1 MRARRVL
8 RKSRISA
15 VRSALL
21 TTPREA
27 AGEPAGRHCQYPE
40 RPALPR
46 LGRTSCTGVV
56 PRNSR
61 PAAILAIILISYFM
75 ILLDNSVIFTGL
87 PSIRAGLDLSPTG
100 LSWVQDAYTL
110 VFGGLLLLC
119 ARAGDIVG
127 RRRFFVI
134 GLGIFGTAS
143 LLIGLAPTGGWM
155 IAGRAVQGV
164 GAAIVAPTSLA
175 LITAYFEGEARSR
188 AVAWYAA
195 TAGIGA
201 SLGLLVGGALTDW
214 ISWRAAFLV
223 NVPIAIAMII
233 GARAVLTETPRRPGR
248 FDVVGA
254 LCATL
259 GMGGLVFGIIE
270 SGEVGWGAP
279 RVVLP
284 VVVGLALLAAL
295 VAIESRVEQPIMPLR
310 LFRSRERSGAYATR
324 MLYLGAMIGFF
335 FFTTQFMQDALGF
348 TPLQAGL
355 GFLPMSLVNFA
366 VALVIP
372 RLRARFSDAV
382 LLAGG
387 TAVTLAGM
395 VWLSRAGLGDAY
407 LATVALPMVLVGAGQ
422 GLAFAPLTSAGIA
435 GVAPRD
441 AGAASGLVNTAHQLG
456 TALGLAVLAAVAI
469 RAGAGLSGPAAV
481 AEHVRAALT
490 GSSVLLALGLLV
502 VLVLI
507 VPAGRVPRRPR
518 EVLAV
523 PGSAGTAS
531 REERSAAW
539 TS

>member
-1 MRARRVL
+1 
-8 RKSRISA
+8 
-15 VRSALL
+15 
-21 TTPREA
+21 
-27 AGEPAGRHCQYPE
+27 
-40 RPALPR
+40 
-46 LGRTSCTGVV
+46 
-56 PRNSR
+56 
-61 PAAILAIILISYFM
+61 M

-233 GARAVLTETPRRPGR
+233 GARVVLTETPRQPGR

-270 SGEVGWGAP
+270 SGEVGWGAS

-348 TPLQAGL
+348 TALQAGL

-366 VALVIP
+366 VAIAIP
-372 RLRARFSDAV
+372 RLSTRIPNAV
-382 LLAGG
+382 LMAVG
-387 TAVTLAGM
+387 TAITLIGM
-395 VWLSRAGLGDAY
+395 VWLSRIGVGDAY
-407 LATVALPMVLVGAGQ
+407 LTSVALPMLLVGAGQ
-422 GLAFAPLTSAGIA
+422 GLAFAPLTTAGIA
-435 GVAPRD
+435 GVVPGD
-441 AGAASGLVNTAHQLG
+441 AGAASGLVNTAHHLG
-456 TALGLAVLAAVAI
+456 MAVGLAVLVAASAN
-469 RAGAGLSGPAAV
+469 AGTGLAGPAAFTSRV
-481 AEHVRAALT
+481 SAALI
-490 GSSVLLALGLLV
+490 GSTCLLAVALLV
-502 VLVLI
+502 VLVVIL
-507 VPAGRVPRRPR
+507 PTRPSRRPPI
-518 EVLAV
+518 A
-523 PGSAGTAS
+523 GSTDALRIDAPAPATVS
-531 REERSAAW
+531 R
-539 TS
+539 